1 MDTRD
6 PERIAP
12 MLDLLGAL
20 WREHPDWRLGQ
31 LLGNVVDTQDVDH
44 VMLSHV
50 KDDVIAAGLLAM
62 TSERR
67 RIGGELA
74 RALGIDAANLP
85 QASEFPTPR
94 YRTPD
99 AS

>member
-1 MDTRD
+1 MNRQD

-12 MLDLLGAL
+12 MLDLLGAI

-44 VMLSHV
+44 VMLFHV
-50 KDDVIAAGLLAM
+50 EDDVVAAGLLAM

-67 RIGGELA
+67 RIGGE
-74 RALGIDAANLP
+74 
-85 QASEFPTPR
+85 QAQ
-94 YRTPD
+94 
-99 AS
+99 

>member
-1 MDTRD
+1 MNTSEHPLARTIADALNRHRKGSMNRQD

-12 MLDLLGAL
+12 MLDLLGAI

-44 VMLSHV
+44 VMLFHV
-50 KDDVIAAGLLAM
+50 EDDVVAAGLLAM

-67 RIGGELA
+67 RIGGE
-74 RALGIDAANLP
+74 
-85 QASEFPTPR
+85 QAQ
-94 YRTPD
+94 
-99 AS
+99 